1 MSRVVYSARSALLLI
16 ACLHPGTA
24 SAQSIAHASYSKV
37 CDAKG
42 RVDNDKLLN
51 ALRGDVDANNFLKNG
66 VFDRPGYN
74 AALEAAW
81 PLLIFAGQLESEKG
95 AFYQVRIAGRSAKTI
110 NIPLLIR
117 DRGSHQIE
125 CTQFSKVPNPSA
137 QFRADVSKKLAAI
150 GEKLTLRKDIENLSK
165 GLDEAE
171 PATFSATD
179 NRISKNTAVQ
189 SQFAIA
195 TRITVP
201 NSSVHFVPYLSHEG
215 LFNSKDKSKD
225 IDNLGLGLLAKVTN
239 VPLTPW
245 LGTTLA
251 VKGEYLTD
259 SVNDKKVWTGEA
271 MAAPFM
277 PQGANWPIKINERM
291 YSDGILGGSW
301 TRIDLAARYRYGRV
315 EDAGGV
321 ATLDDKTNFSRLGY
335 TARLTW
341 KAAGDDAFAGFGF
354 TMGWLYYYNFMLHPT
369 TPHEFNKLDA
379 ALKYEFNAN
388 TGIKIGL
395 ERGRNEDTLQQ
406 VDRIYASF
414 TIKFGEA
421 VSTAP

>member
-1 MSRVVYSARSALLLI
+1 MSRVVYGACPALLLFI
-16 ACLHPGTA
+16 CLHPGTA
-24 SAQSIAHASYSKV
+24 HAQSIAHASYSKV

-51 ALRGDVDANNFLKNG
+51 ALRGDVDANNFFKNG
-66 VFDRPGYN
+66 VFDRAKYN
-74 AALEAAW
+74 AALEVAW
-81 PLLIFAGQLESEKG
+81 PLLTFAGQLEYEKE
-95 AFYQVRIAGRSAKTI
+95 AYYKVRIGGRPARTI
-110 NIPLLIR
+110 DIPLLVR

-125 CTQFSKVPNPSA
+125 CAQFSKAPNPSV
-137 QFRADVSKKLAAI
+137 QFRADVSKKLAAV
-150 GEKLTLRKDIENLSK
+150 GEKLTLRKDIDNLAK

-171 PATFSATD
+171 PASFSVTD
-179 NRISKNTAVQ
+179 NRISKNTSVQ

-195 TRITVP
+195 TRFAVP
-201 NSSVHFVPYLSHEG
+201 NTSLHFVPYVSHEG

-225 IDNLGLGLLAKVTN
+225 IDNLGLGLLAKITN
-239 VPLTPW
+239 VPVTPW
-245 LGTTLA
+245 LGTTVA

-277 PQGANWPIKINERM
+277 AQGADWPVKINERM

-335 TARLTW
+335 TARFTW

-354 TMGWLYYYNFMLHPT
+354 TLGWLYYYNFMLHPA
-369 TPHEFNKLDA
+369 TPQDFSKLDA
-379 ALKYEFNAN
+379 ALRYEFNAN
-388 TGIKIGL
+388 TGVKIGL
-395 ERGRNEDTLQQ
+395 ERGRNEDSLQQ

-421 VSTAP
+421 VSTTP